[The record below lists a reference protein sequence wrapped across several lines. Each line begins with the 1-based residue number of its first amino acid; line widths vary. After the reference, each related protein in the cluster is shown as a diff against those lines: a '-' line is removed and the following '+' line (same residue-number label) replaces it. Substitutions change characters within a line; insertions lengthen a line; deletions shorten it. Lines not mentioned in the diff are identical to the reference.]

1 MWADEINDPE
11 YQDIPEVT
19 PTPQTTGRNKLKKK
33 ENEKYI
39 PDYRELHFQPISS
52 VRRPILDA
60 ITGEKSKYLIG
71 SKDEKRFFCVTTQDP
86 FDPKENV
93 RLFFS
98 SPKEYERFS
107 GIKVSEEKLQYYYD
121 NQKLFA

>member
-11 YQDIPEVT
+11 YQDMPGPIVSNDQRKST
-19 PTPQTTGRNKLKKK
+19 NKSQDYL
-33 ENEKYI
+33 
-39 PDYRELHFQPISS
+39 PDYTELYYQPISS
-52 VRRPILDA
+52 FRKPILDA

-71 SKDEKRFFCVTTQDP
+71 TKDEQRFFTVTTQDP
-86 FDPKENV
+86 LDPKENI

-107 GIKVSEEKLQYYYD
+107 GCKVSEEKLQFYYD
-121 NQKLFA
+121 NQKRFAKH